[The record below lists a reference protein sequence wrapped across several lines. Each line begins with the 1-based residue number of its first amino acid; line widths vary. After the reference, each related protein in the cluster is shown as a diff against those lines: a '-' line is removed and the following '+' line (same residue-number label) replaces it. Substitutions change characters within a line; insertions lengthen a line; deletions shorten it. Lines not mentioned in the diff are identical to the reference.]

1 MHQRAFAKFPNMG
14 GGYHLVDV
22 FAIVAIGQSTAPTGA
37 VLFGETERYYS
48 IEVPQEEL
56 DRAGE
61 PDAASW
67 CLTLISDVSR
77 YGGRPL
83 LQARSQD
90 EVPMNDEDDDF
101 GK

>member
-1 MHQRAFAKFPNMG
+1 MQQRAFAKFPNDG
-14 GGYHLVDV
+14 GGYQLIDV
-22 FAIVAIGQSTAPTGA
+22 FAVVAIGQSNEPTVA

-48 IEVPQEEL
+48 VVIDQAEL